1 MEGNALKIGFRI
13 VFWVLS
19 LALAFMAL
27 ALFFGGVLPGLLMLS
42 AAIVINPLFLE
53 GIQLKKGLTA
63 LLVIGLFIT
72 AFAVLPA
79 VSETEGDEDAAA
91 VNANTNSIQSFNV
104 RNDEG
109 IEQKETFLKANLVE
123 DSYENEITLG
133 PTIMPTNAPTPSPTP
148 SSTPTATP
156 TATPTPKPTA
166 TPTATPTLKPTATPK
181 PTVLPTPTEAITR
194 SKAIGITILDYS
206 DSVGRGERAFI
217 EIQGAPNTD
226 YTCDVEYK
234 SGPGTADG
242 LGTKQSD
249 SEGVVRW
256 TWKVGSRTS
265 LDFTPTIYI
274 SGGGDSVSV
283 DFEVTK

>member
-19 LALAFMAL
+19 LALVLMAL
-27 ALFFGGVLPGLLMLS
+27 VLFFGGALPGLLMLS

-53 GIQLKKGLTA
+53 GIQLKKGLTV
-63 LLVIGLFIT
+63 LLVIGLFIA

-79 VSETEGDEDAAA
+79 ATETEGDKVAASVSA
-91 VNANTNSIQSFNV
+91 DENSIQSLNT
-104 RNDEG
+104 RNDANF
-109 IEQKETFLKANLVE
+109 EQKDKRLKANIVE
-123 DSYENEITLG
+123 GTYEREMTPV
-133 PTIMPTNAPTPSPTP
+133 PTV
-148 SSTPTATP
+148 TPTEMPIATP
-156 TATPTPKPTA
+156 TATPTV
-166 TPTATPTLKPTATPK
+166 TPTATPTLKPTATPTTK
-181 PTVLPTPTEAITR
+181 ATATPKVTASPAPTEAITR
-194 SKAIGITILDYS
+194 SKATGITILDYS

-217 EIQGAPNTD
+217 EIQGVPNTD

-234 SGPGTADG
+234 SGYSTADG